1 MDLVVGSTGM
11 VGGRVAHGLAA
22 AGRRVRALVRNPEGR
37 PEADRLR
44 DAGIEVASGDLTR
57 PDTLRAACADVE
69 VVVCTATSMPHAADD
84 GLRRVDRDGVRA
96 LVEAAEEAGAGTF
109 VYVSYSGNLK
119 QPSPLQEA
127 KRGTEE
133 RLLASPLRAVIL
145 RPSIFMD
152 VWLSPHLG
160 FDPVGGRVVVYGP
173 GDRPVSYISAADVAE
188 FAVRTATGEAEGD
201 LVLELGGPEPLSQ
214 LQAVEMFER
223 TLGREIEREHIPLE
237 ALRQRHASSDPLE
250 RTFGALGLG
259 YADGDPIPDA
269 PVTARA
275 YGISLR
281 SVEAYAREFPGVGAA
296 PA

>member
-44 DAGIEVASGDLTR
+44 EAGIEVASGDLTR
-57 PDTLRAACADVE
+57 PDTLRAACAGVD
-69 VVVCTATSMPHAADD
+69 VVVCTATSMPHATDD
-84 GLRRVDRDGVRA
+84 GLRRVDRDGVRS
-96 LVEAAEEAGAGTF
+96 LVEAAEEAGADTF

-119 QPSPLQEA
+119 RPSPLQEA

-214 LQAVEMFER
+214 LQVVEIFER
-223 TLGREIEREHIPLE
+223 TVGREIEREHVPLE
-237 ALRQRHASSDPLE
+237 ALRQRHASTDPLE

-281 SVEAYAREFPGVGAA
+281 SVEAYAREFPAVGAA